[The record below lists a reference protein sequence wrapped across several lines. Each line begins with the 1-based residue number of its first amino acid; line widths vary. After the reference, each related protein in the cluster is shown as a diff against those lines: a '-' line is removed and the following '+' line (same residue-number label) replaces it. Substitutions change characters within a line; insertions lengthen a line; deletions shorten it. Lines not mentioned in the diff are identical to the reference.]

1 MAQGSSMTQRS
12 ARDDAPQAGA
22 ARAAFGTPPAPARR
36 SAHSLFIGVMKT
48 LLPSFAI
55 GMVLL
60 IFAWPQVN
68 VEEDSFG
75 LGVSELAADYADSL
89 SMLNARF
96 DGYDEQGRPFSVSAD
111 EASQPS
117 SIRDIVDLS
126 LPKGDILLNDGTWL
140 ALTAKNGQYDRQGK
154 TLDLEG
160 AVNLFHDQ
168 GFELRTAT
176 AAIDLEVTE
185 TTPQPKGATATNQ
198 LKEAVVETGAKIRV
212 PPFIEIGQKIRI
224 NPASGEY
231 LGKA

>member
-12 ARDDAPQAGA
+12 ARDDASRAGA

-176 AAIDLEVTE
+176 AAIDLE
-185 TTPQPKGATATNQ
+185 GGTA
-198 LKEAVVETGAKIRV
+198 EGSDPVEGQGPFGILNSDGFRVENHGERIIFTGRSRMILH
-212 PPFIEIGQKIRI
+212 PD
-224 NPASGEY
+224 S
-231 LGKA
+231 